1 MANYDGT
8 SSSVPK
14 VVNEVSMRFNEQKF
28 QGNYPMIGVPCGSV
42 AASLSFHLVS
52 TNQIGLCGE
61 QVELVHMV
69 PEHWVDTDFGS
80 FLYPRPDFHI
90 NGMYPWDWT
99 LVCFKKKKI
108 S

>member
-14 VVNEVSMRFNEQKF
+14 VVNVPGMRFNEQKF
-28 QGNYPMIGVPCGSV
+28 QGKYPMIGVPCGSV

-69 PEHWVDTDFGS
+69 PEHLVDTDF
-80 FLYPRPDFHI
+80 
-90 NGMYPWDWT
+90 
-99 LVCFKKKKI
+99 
-108 S
+108 